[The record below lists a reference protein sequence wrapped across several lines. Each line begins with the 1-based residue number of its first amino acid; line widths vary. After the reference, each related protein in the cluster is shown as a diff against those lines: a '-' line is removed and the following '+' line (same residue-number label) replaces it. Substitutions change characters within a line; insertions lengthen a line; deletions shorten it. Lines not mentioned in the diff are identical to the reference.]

1 MRKVTL
7 PELQSCC
14 GFVSLRSGSKLFG
27 FISLV
32 GSLFI
37 CIQCA
42 FAIILLHVHPQLIAM
57 AVGALTVQLLMHVVH
72 ATTSVFL
79 LLGVYQDKPN
89 LMFWWLITAVLIFVM
104 ETFLL
109 PSLLIRALH
118 LNLSF
123 DQDYKMVC
131 ITLLMM
137 IDDVYGWLVVHSY
150 YRKLT
155 PQGTDMV

>member
-1 MRKVTL
+1 
-7 PELQSCC
+7 
-14 GFVSLRSGSKLFG
+14 
-27 FISLV
+27 I

-37 CIQCA
+37 CLECA
-42 FAIILLHVHPQLIAM
+42 CGIILFYAHPQFVYL
-57 AVGALTVQLLMHVVH
+57 AVTVLAVELLVHIVH
-72 ATTSVFL
+72 AVTSVFL

-89 LMFWWLITAVLIFVM
+89 LMFWWLITAVLIFVL

-109 PSLLIRALH
+109 PSLLIRALT
-118 LNLSF
+118 LFVSI

-155 PQGTDMV
+155 PQGTDVV

>member
-7 PELQSCC
+7 PELQTCC

-27 FISLV
+27 FISLI

-37 CIQCA
+37 CLECA
-42 FAIILLHVHPQLIAM
+42 CAIILFHVHPQFITT
-57 AVGALTVQLLMHVVH
+57 AVGALAVELLVH
-72 ATTSVFL
+72 IVHSVTSVFL

-109 PSLLIRALH
+109 PSLLIRALTLH
-118 LNLSF
+118 LPF
-123 DQDYKMVC
+123 DKDYNMIC

-155 PQGTDMV
+155 PQGTDVV